1 MKNRI
6 VTTVREPWSTTGH
19 NPWITSIIIVGRLGS
34 FFNGFAA
41 ARVVESHTEA
51 PMEKMSARKASARPL
66 LFAAILFA
74 LVAQSC
80 GNLFPPPSPYDEN
93 PDEAERLTI
102 LADIHLP
109 YKASKL
115 ENAAEGEARTAAKL
129 AMRDEINAWTDTSR
143 VILTGDIVGERGCPD
158 EYAVALSYISGL
170 SSQVRPIAGNHEYTY
185 SDEFGPAGSL
195 VLCEADERARKLEY
209 FKTAMGLE
217 SLQREEELGG
227 YELIYLSSGSLDTS
241 RRVGISPE
249 SLAWLDDCLSA
260 HASLPT
266 IIFFHA
272 PLEGTLNV
280 KGKPASG
287 SSVAQPADAIHEIL
301 GRHPQVF
308 LWVSGHTH
316 TRPSNASFA
325 SPINLY
331 DGRVMNIHCPDSDR
345 IDPCTNSLWLYPNH
359 VLIRTYDHRRG
370 AWLTRLDRR
379 VAAWGR

>member
-1 MKNRI
+1 M
-6 VTTVREPWSTTGH
+6 G
-19 NPWITSIIIVGRLGS
+19 
-34 FFNGFAA
+34 
-41 ARVVESHTEA
+41 
-51 PMEKMSARKASARPL
+51 KMSARKVSARPL
-66 LFAAILFA
+66 LLAAMLFA
-74 LVAQSC
+74 LLALSC
-80 GNLFPPPSPYDEN
+80 GSLFQVPSPYEEN
-93 PDEAERLTI
+93 PDQAERLTI
-102 LADIHLP
+102 VADIHLP
-109 YKASKL
+109 YKASTL
-115 ENAAEGEARTAAKL
+115 DNAAEGKARTAAKL
-129 AMRDEINAWTDTSR
+129 AMRDKINAWTDTSR
-143 VILTGDIVGERGCPD
+143 VIMTGDIVGERGCPD
-158 EYAVALSYISGL
+158 EYDIALSYISGF
-170 SSQVRPIAGNHEYTY
+170 SGQVRPIVGNHEYSY
-185 SDEFGPAGSL
+185 SNEFGPTGSL

-217 SLQREEELGG
+217 SLQREEELNG
-227 YELIYLSSGSLDTS
+227 YELIYLSSDSLAKS

-287 SSVAQPADAIHEIL
+287 SSVAQPVDAIHEIL

-316 TRPSNASFA
+316 TSPTNASFA

-345 IDPCTNSLWLYPNH
+345 TDPCTNSLWLYPDH
-359 VLIRTYDHRRG
+359 VLIRTYDHLRG
-370 AWLTRLDRR
+370 AWLTWLDRR
-379 VAAWGR
+379 VAAPGR